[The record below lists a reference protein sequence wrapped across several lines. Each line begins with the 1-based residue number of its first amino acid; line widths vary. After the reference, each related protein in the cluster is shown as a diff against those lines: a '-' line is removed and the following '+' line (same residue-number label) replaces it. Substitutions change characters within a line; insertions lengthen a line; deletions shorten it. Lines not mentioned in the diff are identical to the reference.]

1 MTLKKT
7 ELYRG
12 FNIFTEALR
21 PDAWAFSIV
30 EVPSGLGE
38 RSRPPQQGRVPG
50 EHKSKETTLVA
61 ARQHIDRIQQ
71 NRRNRV
77 SDG

>member
-1 MTLKKT
+1 MALKKT

-12 FNIFTEALR
+12 FTIFTEALR
-21 PDAWAFSIV
+21 PGVWIFSAI

-38 RSRPPQQGRVPG
+38 RTRPPQQGRVPG
-50 EHKSKETTLVA
+50 EFPSKEAAVGA

-71 NRRNRV
+71 NRRNRAT
-77 SDG
+77 GG

>member
-21 PDAWAFSIV
+21 PDAWIFSVI
-30 EVPSGLGE
+30 EVPSELAE

-50 EHKSKETTLVA
+50 EFSSKEA
-61 ARQHIDRIQQ
+61 ALTAAKQHIDRIQQ
-71 NRRNRV
+71 NRRNRAT
-77 SDG
+77 GG